1 MLFLQTTP
9 ESEFSAEGFKLYSEG
24 IKNLYDAAKESLIPE
39 NNFEMLVGMESLAKK
54 VQRTISGVYLSPD
67 SAEKFRA
74 KIDQIYYGTK
84 GVNDGILQIGG
95 SMKDITESIQ
105 GLADALDRVV
115 EPNAKVVEQMVEVSK
130 ATGIAAT
137 EVGKMTGEFMK
148 LTFSQQGS
156 MDLIKKISEDARRSG
171 LNVKTTLTEVQKQ
184 LTKVAAYNFKN
195 GVEGLTKMVLQA
207 QRLGVTIDDIG
218 AASLGRGFAFD
229 PEKAV
234 EAAAGMSMLGGAMSN
249 MKNPFQLMNMGA
261 NDVGK
266 LQNEL
271 VELSK
276 SAFSVDESTGKIESN
291 AIAQQRLYEQLKAVG
306 KEGDFD
312 KFMNMGREA
321 AKQAEIVKKV
331 SDSGLG
337 NLFGEGKMFDE
348 KQQGLISKLAEI
360 GTDGKISLDIPG
372 VGSFA
377 DLSETLKT
385 STGPAQLQAA
395 IEKYDELAKKSEKDI
410 AQANLTVTEEQ
421 SKDVK
426 IIKESVLR
434 GMDPTDREKFLKT
447 VVSSINIGQTGAKTV
462 SSAGAG
468 FTINQMEQANA
479 KANEIVANNDPTSN
493 IAIEN
498 AFRKLAELEQNK
510 AMYQTDSSG
519 NLTYND
525 AFFGDGKKRLST
537 GKGEMFS
544 FIEDDQALFAPD
556 LDEKLGVMKTAYLQ
570 MKELSRP
577 QLKEASFKDVG
588 AVQKSETKTEQ
599 TVVQKVEG
607 SGTININV
615 NITSSGNLANSLMSD
630 RTFKNQLE
638 TEILTTMKNKDI
650 LMVKK
655 P

>member
-1 MLFLQTTP
+1 MMWLFQDP
-9 ESEFSAEGFKLYSEG
+9 SVSDEFSAEGFKLYSEA
-24 IKNLYDAAKESLIPE
+24 IKGLYTAAKESAIPE
-39 NNFEMLVGMESLAKK
+39 TNIEILTGMESKAK
-54 VQRTISGVYLSPD
+54 VLQRTISGIALEPAN
-67 SAEKFRA
+67 AEKFRE
-74 KIDQIYYGTK
+74 KLEGIYFGTGNINS
-84 GVNDGILQIGG
+84 GVLAIGG
-95 SMKDITESIQ
+95 SFKDITETIA
-105 GLADALDRVV
+105 GLSDALDRVV

-171 LNVKTTLTEVQKQ
+171 LNVKATLSEVQKQ

-195 GVEGLTKMVLQA
+195 GVDGLTKMVLQA

-360 GTDGKISLDIPG
+360 GPDGKISLEIPG
-372 VGSFA
+372 MPPFD
-377 DLSETLKT
+377 DLSSALKNN
-385 STGPAQLQAA
+385 PNQIQAA
-395 IEKYDELAKKSEKDI
+395 LQKYDEQAKKSEKDI
-410 AQANLTVTEEQ
+410 AMQGLTLAEDQ
-421 SKDVK
+421 LKDTK
-426 IIKESVLR
+426 IIKE
-434 GMDPTDREKFLKT
+434 T
-447 VVSSINIGQTGAKTV
+447 VVRALSPQERSTILKSVETAMSISQGGAKTLATGTV
-462 SSAGAG
+462 GIGKTELSKIEDEATNLKTFNTSPIVKSWIESLISADKDKGKLNTTPGADG
-468 FTINQMEQANA
+468 FF
-479 KANEIVANNDPTSN
+479 D
-493 IAIEN
+493 
-498 AFRKLAELEQNK
+498 
-510 AMYQTDSSG
+510 
-519 NLTYND
+519 
-525 AFFGDGKKRLST
+525 DGKKKLLT

-544 FIEDDQALFAPD
+544 FIEDDQALFAPN
-556 LDEKLGVMKTAYLQ
+556 LDENLGIMKSAYLQ
-570 MKELSRP
+570 MKELSKP
-577 QLKEASFKDVG
+577 QPKENTFKNSFQGLNTVSKT
-588 AVQKSETKTEQ
+588 ETKTEQ
-599 TVVQKVEG
+599 TVTQRVEG
-607 SGTININV
+607 SGTVNINV

-638 TEILTTMKNKDI
+638 TEILTTIKNKDI

>member
-1 MLFLQTTP
+1 MMWLFQDP
-9 ESEFSAEGFKLYSEG
+9 AISDEFSAEGFKLYSEA
-24 IKNLYDAAKESLIPE
+24 IKNLYTAAKEGAIPE
-39 NNFEMLVGMESLAKK
+39 TNIEILTGMESKAK
-54 VQRTISGVYLSPD
+54 VLQRTISGIALEP
-67 SAEKFRA
+67 ANTEKFRE
-74 KIDQIYYGTK
+74 KLEGIYFGTGNINR
-84 GVNDGILQIGG
+84 GVLAIGG
-95 SMKDITESIQ
+95 SFKDITETIA
-105 GLADALDRVV
+105 GLSDALGRVV

-171 LNVKTTLTEVQKQ
+171 LNVKATLSEVQKQ

-195 GVEGLTKMVLQA
+195 GVDGLTKMVLQA

-271 VELSK
+271 LELSK

-360 GTDGKISLDIPG
+360 DTDGKISLEIPG
-372 VGSFA
+372 AGKFD
-377 DLSETLKT
+377 DLAETLKT
-385 STGPAQLQAA
+385 QGGPAQLEAA
-395 IEKYDELAKKSEKDI
+395 IKKYDEMAEKSEKDI
-410 AQANLTVTEEQ
+410 AMQGLTLAEDQ
-421 SKDVK
+421 LKDTK
-426 IIKESVLR
+426 IIKE
-434 GMDPTDREKFLKT
+434 T
-447 VVSSINIGQTGAKTV
+447 VVRALSPQERSTILKNVEKAMSISQGGAKTL
-462 SSAGAG
+462 ATG
-468 FTINQMEQANA
+468 TITNA
-479 KANEIVANNDPTSN
+479 KTELGKIENEAESLKSFNTAPAVRTWIESLISADKDKGKLDPT
-493 IAIEN
+493 
-498 AFRKLAELEQNK
+498 Q
-510 AMYQTDSSG
+510 DG
-519 NLTYND
+519 
-525 AFFGDGKKRLST
+525 FFDDGKKKLLT

-544 FIEDDQALFAPD
+544 FIEDDQALFAPN
-556 LDEKLGVMKTAYLQ
+556 LDENLGIMKSAYLQ
-570 MKELSRP
+570 MKELSKP
-577 QLKEASFKDVG
+577 QPKENTFKNSFQGLNTVSKT
-588 AVQKSETKTEQ
+588 ETKTEQ
-599 TVVQKVEG
+599 TVTQRVEG
-607 SGTININV
+607 SGTVNINV

-638 TEILTTMKNKDI
+638 TEILTTIKNKDI

>member
-1 MLFLQTTP
+1 MMWLFQDP
-9 ESEFSAEGFKLYSEG
+9 AISDEFSAEGFKLYSEA
-24 IKNLYDAAKESLIPE
+24 IKNLYTAAKDSAIPE
-39 NNFEMLVGMESLAKK
+39 TNIEILTGMESKAK
-54 VQRTISGVYLSPD
+54 VLQRTISGIALEPAN
-67 SAEKFRA
+67 AEKFRQ
-74 KIDQIYYGTK
+74 KLEGIYFGTGNINS
-84 GVNDGILQIGG
+84 GVLAIGG
-95 SMKDITESIQ
+95 SFKDITETIA
-105 GLADALDRVV
+105 GLSGALDRVV

-171 LNVKTTLTEVQKQ
+171 LNVKATLTEVQKQ

-195 GVEGLTKMVLQA
+195 GVDGLTKMVLQA

-360 GTDGKISLDIPG
+360 GPDGKISLEIPG
-372 VGSFA
+372 MPPFD
-377 DLSETLKT
+377 DLSSALKNN
-385 STGPAQLQAA
+385 PNQIQAA
-395 IEKYDELAKKSEKDI
+395 LQKYDDQAKKSEKDI
-410 AQANLTVTEEQ
+410 ALQGLTLAEDQ
-421 SKDVK
+421 LKDTK
-426 IIKESVLR
+426 IIKE
-434 GMDPTDREKFLKT
+434 T
-447 VVSSINIGQTGAKTV
+447 VVRALSPGERSTILKNVEKAMSVSQGGAKTLATGTV
-462 SSAGAG
+462 SSAK
-468 FTINQMEQANA
+468 T
-479 KANEIVANNDPTSN
+479 
-493 IAIEN
+493 
-498 AFRKLAELEQNK
+498 ELGKIEQNAQDLK
-510 AMYQTDSSG
+510 VFNTSPAVTTFIQS
-519 NLTYND
+519 LID
-525 AFFGDGKKRLST
+525 ADKNKGKMEITQDGFFADGKKKLVT

-544 FIEDDQALFAPD
+544 FIEDDQALFAPN
-556 LDEKLGVMKTAYLQ
+556 LDENLGIMKSAYLQ
-570 MKELSRP
+570 MKELSKP
-577 QLKEASFKDVG
+577 KPKENTLKNSFDNINTVSKT
-588 AVQKSETKTEQ
+588 ETKTEQ

>member
-1 MLFLQTTP
+1 MMWLFQDP
-9 ESEFSAEGFKLYSEG
+9 VISDEFSAEGFKLYSEA
-24 IKNLYDAAKESLIPE
+24 IKNLYTAAKESAIPE
-39 NNFEMLVGMESLAKK
+39 TNIEILTGMESKAK
-54 VQRTISGVYLSPD
+54 VLQRTISGIALEPAN
-67 SAEKFRA
+67 AEKFREKLE
-74 KIDQIYYGTK
+74 KIYFGTK
-84 GVNDGILQIGG
+84 GLNDGILAIGG
-95 SMKDITESIQ
+95 SFKDITESIQ
-105 GLADALDRVV
+105 GLSDALGRVV

-130 ATGIAAT
+130 ATGIAST

-195 GVEGLTKMVLQA
+195 GVDGLTKMVLQA

-360 GTDGKISLDIPG
+360 GPDGKISLEIPG
-372 VGSFA
+372 MPPFD
-377 DLSETLKT
+377 DLSSALKNN
-385 STGPAQLQAA
+385 PNQIQAA
-395 IEKYDELAKKSEKDI
+395 LQEYDKQAKKSEKDI
-410 AQANLTVTEEQ
+410 AMQGLTLAEDQ
-421 SKDVK
+421 LKDTK
-426 IIKESVLR
+426 IIKETVVRALSADERSTILKNV
-434 GMDPTDREKFLKT
+434 EKAMSISQGGAKLLADGTTSKAKTELGNIENEAESLKT
-447 VVSSINIGQTGAKTV
+447 FNT
-462 SSAGAG
+462 SSAVKTWIDSLISADKDSGKLTPTQDG
-468 FTINQMEQANA
+468 FF
-479 KANEIVANNDPTSN
+479 D
-493 IAIEN
+493 
-498 AFRKLAELEQNK
+498 
-510 AMYQTDSSG
+510 
-519 NLTYND
+519 
-525 AFFGDGKKRLST
+525 DGKKKLLT

-544 FIEDDQALFAPD
+544 FIEDDQALFAPN
-556 LDEKLGVMKTAYLQ
+556 LDENLGIMKSAYLQ
-570 MKELSRP
+570 MKELSKP
-577 QLKEASFKDVG
+577 QPKENTFKNSFQGLNTVSKT
-588 AVQKSETKTEQ
+588 ETKTEQ
-599 TVVQKVEG
+599 TVTQRVEG
-607 SGTININV
+607 SGTVNINV

-638 TEILTTMKNKDI
+638 TEILTTIKNKDI

>member
-1 MLFLQTTP
+1 MMWLFQDP
-9 ESEFSAEGFKLYSEG
+9 SVSDEFSAEGFKLYSEA
-24 IKNLYDAAKESLIPE
+24 IKGLYTAAKESAIPE
-39 NNFEMLVGMESLAKK
+39 TNIEILTGMESKAK
-54 VQRTISGVYLSPD
+54 VLQRTISGIALEPAN
-67 SAEKFRA
+67 AEKFRE
-74 KIDQIYYGTK
+74 KLEGIYFGTGNINS
-84 GVNDGILQIGG
+84 GVLAIGG
-95 SMKDITESIQ
+95 SFKDITETIA
-105 GLADALDRVV
+105 GLSDALDRVV

-171 LNVKTTLTEVQKQ
+171 LNVKATLSEVQKQ

-195 GVEGLTKMVLQA
+195 GVDGLTKMVLQA

-360 GTDGKISLDIPG
+360 DTDGKISLEIPG
-372 VGSFA
+372 AGKFD
-377 DLSETLKT
+377 DLAETLKT
-385 STGPAQLQAA
+385 QGGPAQLEAA
-395 IEKYDELAKKSEKDI
+395 IKKYDEMAEKSEKDI
-410 AQANLTVTEEQ
+410 AMQGLTLAEDQ
-421 SKDVK
+421 LKDTK
-426 IIKESVLR
+426 IIKETVVRALSPQERSTILKSVETAMSTSQGGAKLLAE
-434 GMDPTDREKFLKT
+434 GTTTKAKAELNKIENEANSLKT
-447 VVSSINIGQTGAKTV
+447 FNT
-462 SSAGAG
+462 SSAMVTWIESLISADKDKGKLTPTQDG
-468 FTINQMEQANA
+468 FF
-479 KANEIVANNDPTSN
+479 D
-493 IAIEN
+493 
-498 AFRKLAELEQNK
+498 
-510 AMYQTDSSG
+510 
-519 NLTYND
+519 
-525 AFFGDGKKRLST
+525 DGKKKLLT

-544 FIEDDQALFAPD
+544 FIEDDQALFAPN
-556 LDEKLGVMKTAYLQ
+556 LDENLGIMKSAYLQ
-570 MKELSRP
+570 MKELSKP
-577 QLKEASFKDVG
+577 QPKENTFKNSFQGLNTVSKT
-588 AVQKSETKTEQ
+588 ETKTEQ
-599 TVVQKVEG
+599 TVTQRVEG
-607 SGTININV
+607 SGTVNINV

-638 TEILTTMKNKDI
+638 TEILTTIKNKDI

>member
-1 MLFLQTTP
+1 MMWLFQDP
-9 ESEFSAEGFKLYSEG
+9 SVSDEFSAEGFKLYSEA
-24 IKNLYDAAKESLIPE
+24 IKGLYTAAKESAIPE
-39 NNFEMLVGMESLAKK
+39 TNIEILTGMESKAK
-54 VQRTISGVYLSPD
+54 VLQRTISGIALEPAN
-67 SAEKFRA
+67 AEKFRQ
-74 KIDQIYYGTK
+74 KLEGIYFGTGNINS
-84 GVNDGILQIGG
+84 GVLAIGG
-95 SMKDITESIQ
+95 SFKDITETIA
-105 GLADALDRVV
+105 GLSGALDRVV

-171 LNVKTTLTEVQKQ
+171 LNVKATLTEVQKQ

-195 GVEGLTKMVLQA
+195 GVDGLTKMVLQA

-360 GTDGKISLDIPG
+360 GPDGKISLEIPG
-372 VGSFA
+372 MPPFD
-377 DLSETLKT
+377 DLSSALKNN
-385 STGPAQLQAA
+385 PNQIQAA
-395 IEKYDELAKKSEKDI
+395 LQKYDDQAKKSEKDI
-410 AQANLTVTEEQ
+410 ALQGLTLAEDQ
-421 SKDVK
+421 LKDTK
-426 IIKESVLR
+426 IIKE
-434 GMDPTDREKFLKT
+434 T
-447 VVSSINIGQTGAKTV
+447 VVRALSPGERSTILKNVEKAMSVSQGGAKTLATGTV
-462 SSAGAG
+462 SSAK
-468 FTINQMEQANA
+468 T
-479 KANEIVANNDPTSN
+479 
-493 IAIEN
+493 
-498 AFRKLAELEQNK
+498 ELGKIEQNAQDLK
-510 AMYQTDSSG
+510 VFNTSPAVTTFIQS
-519 NLTYND
+519 LID
-525 AFFGDGKKRLST
+525 ADKNKGKMEITQDGFFADGKKKLVT

-544 FIEDDQALFAPD
+544 FIEDDQALFAPN
-556 LDEKLGVMKTAYLQ
+556 LDENLGIMKSAYLQ
-570 MKELSRP
+570 MKELSKP
-577 QLKEASFKDVG
+577 KPKENTLKNSFDNINTVSKT
-588 AVQKSETKTEQ
+588 ETKTEQ

>member
-1 MLFLQTTP
+1 MMWLFQDP
-9 ESEFSAEGFKLYSEG
+9 SVSDEFSAEGFKLYSEA
-24 IKNLYDAAKESLIPE
+24 IKGLYTAAKESAIPE
-39 NNFEMLVGMESLAKK
+39 TNIEILTGMESKAK
-54 VQRTISGVYLSPD
+54 VLQRTISGIALEPAN
-67 SAEKFRA
+67 AEKFRQ
-74 KIDQIYYGTK
+74 KLEGIYFGTGNINS
-84 GVNDGILQIGG
+84 GVLAIGG
-95 SMKDITESIQ
+95 SFKDITETIA
-105 GLADALDRVV
+105 GLSDALDRVV

-171 LNVKTTLTEVQKQ
+171 LNVKATLTEVQKQ

-195 GVEGLTKMVLQA
+195 GVDGLTKMVLQA

-360 GTDGKISLDIPG
+360 GPDGKISLEIPG
-372 VGSFA
+372 MPPFD
-377 DLSETLKT
+377 DLSSALKNN
-385 STGPAQLQAA
+385 PNQIQAA
-395 IEKYDELAKKSEKDI
+395 LQKYDDQAKKSEKDI
-410 AQANLTVTEEQ
+410 ALQGLTLAEDQ
-421 SKDVK
+421 LKDTK
-426 IIKESVLR
+426 IIKE
-434 GMDPTDREKFLKT
+434 T
-447 VVSSINIGQTGAKTV
+447 VVRALSPDERSTILKNVEKAMSVSQGGAKTLATGTV
-462 SSAGAG
+462 SSAK
-468 FTINQMEQANA
+468 T
-479 KANEIVANNDPTSN
+479 
-493 IAIEN
+493 
-498 AFRKLAELEQNK
+498 ELGKIEQNAQDLK
-510 AMYQTDSSG
+510 GFNTSPAVTAFIQT
-519 NLTYND
+519 LID
-525 AFFGDGKKRLST
+525 ADKNKGKMEITQDGFFADGKKKLVT

-544 FIEDDQALFAPD
+544 FIEDDQALFAPN
-556 LDEKLGVMKTAYLQ
+556 LDENLGIMKSAYLQ
-570 MKELSRP
+570 MKELSKP
-577 QLKEASFKDVG
+577 KPKENTLKNSFDNINTVSKT
-588 AVQKSETKTEQ
+588 ETKTEQ

>member
-1 MLFLQTTP
+1 MMMWLFQDP
-9 ESEFSAEGFKLYSEG
+9 AISDEFSAEGFKLYSEA
-24 IKNLYDAAKESLIPE
+24 IKNLYTAAKEGAIPE
-39 NNFEMLVGMESLAKK
+39 TNIEILTGMESKAK
-54 VQRTISGVYLSPD
+54 VLQRTISGIALEP
-67 SAEKFRA
+67 ANTEKFRE
-74 KIDQIYYGTK
+74 KLEGIYFGTGNINR
-84 GVNDGILQIGG
+84 GVLAIGG
-95 SMKDITESIQ
+95 SFKDITETIA
-105 GLADALDRVV
+105 GLSDALGRVV

-171 LNVKTTLTEVQKQ
+171 LNVKATLSEVQKQ

-195 GVEGLTKMVLQA
+195 GVDGLTKMVLQA

-271 VELSK
+271 LELSK

-348 KQQGLISKLAEI
+348 KQQGLIYKLAEI
-360 GTDGKISLDIPG
+360 DTDGKISLEIPG
-372 VGSFA
+372 AGKFD
-377 DLSETLKT
+377 DLAETLKT
-385 STGPAQLQAA
+385 QGGPAQLEAA
-395 IEKYDELAKKSEKDI
+395 IKKYDEMAEKSEKDI
-410 AQANLTVTEEQ
+410 AMQGLTLAEDQ
-421 SKDVK
+421 LKDTK
-426 IIKESVLR
+426 IIKE
-434 GMDPTDREKFLKT
+434 T
-447 VVSSINIGQTGAKTV
+447 VVRALSPQERSTILKNVEKAMSISQGGAKTL
-462 SSAGAG
+462 ATG
-468 FTINQMEQANA
+468 TITNA
-479 KANEIVANNDPTSN
+479 KTELGKIENEAESLKSFNTAPAVRTWIESLISADKDKGKLDPT
-493 IAIEN
+493 
-498 AFRKLAELEQNK
+498 Q
-510 AMYQTDSSG
+510 DG
-519 NLTYND
+519 
-525 AFFGDGKKRLST
+525 FFDDGKKKLLT

-544 FIEDDQALFAPD
+544 FIEDDQALFAPN
-556 LDEKLGVMKTAYLQ
+556 LDENLGIMKSAYLQ
-570 MKELSRP
+570 MKELSKP
-577 QLKEASFKDVG
+577 QPKENTFKNSFQGLNTVSKT
-588 AVQKSETKTEQ
+588 ETKTEQ
-599 TVVQKVEG
+599 TVTQRVEG
-607 SGTININV
+607 SGTVNINV

-638 TEILTTMKNKDI
+638 TEILTTIKNKDI

>member
-1 MLFLQTTP
+1 MMMWLFQDP
-9 ESEFSAEGFKLYSEG
+9 AISDEFSAEGFKLYSEA
-24 IKNLYDAAKESLIPE
+24 IKNLYTAAKDSAIPE
-39 NNFEMLVGMESLAKK
+39 TNIEILTGMESKAK
-54 VQRTISGVYLSPD
+54 VLQRTISGIALEPAN
-67 SAEKFRA
+67 AEKFREKLE
-74 KIDQIYYGTK
+74 KIYFGTQ
-84 GVNDGILQIGG
+84 GLNDGILAIGG
-95 SMKDITESIQ
+95 SFKDITESIQ
-105 GLADALDRVV
+105 GLVDGLGRVV

-130 ATGIAAT
+130 ATGLAST

-156 MDLIKKISEDARRSG
+156 MDLIKKISEDVRRSG
-171 LNVKTTLTEVQKQ
+171 LNVKTTLIEVQKQ

-291 AIAQQRLYEQLKAVG
+291 AIAQQRLYEQLRAVG
-306 KEGDFD
+306 KESDFD

-321 AKQAEIVKKV
+321 AKQAEIIKKV

-360 GTDGKISLDIPG
+360 GPDGKISLEIPG
-372 VGSFA
+372 AGKFD
-377 DLSETLKT
+377 DLAETLKT
-385 STGPAQLQAA
+385 QGGPAQLEAA
-395 IEKYDELAKKSEKDI
+395 IKKYDEMAKKSEKDI
-410 AQANLTVTEEQ
+410 AMQGLTLAEDQ
-421 SKDVK
+421 LKDTK
-426 IIKESVLR
+426 IIKE
-434 GMDPTDREKFLKT
+434 T
-447 VVSSINIGQTGAKTV
+447 VVRALSPQERSDILKSVEKAMSTTQGGAKL
-462 SSAGAG
+462 
-468 FTINQMEQANA
+468 
-479 KANEIVANNDPTSN
+479 
-493 IAIEN
+493 
-498 AFRKLAELEQNK
+498 LAEGTTTKAKEELGKIEDEATSLNTLNTGSNVVTWIESLISADKNK
-510 AMYQTDSSG
+510 G
-519 NLTYND
+519 KLTLTPPTQD
-525 AFFGDGKKRLST
+525 GFFNDGKKKLLT

-544 FIEDDQALFAPD
+544 FIEDDQALFAPN
-556 LDEKLGVMKTAYLQ
+556 LDENLGIMKSAYLQ
-570 MKELSRP
+570 MKELSKP
-577 QLKEASFKDVG
+577 QPKENTFKNSFQGLNTVSKT
-588 AVQKSETKTEQ
+588 ETKTEQ
-599 TVVQKVEG
+599 TVTQRVEG
-607 SGTININV
+607 SGTVNINV

-638 TEILTTMKNKDI
+638 TEILTTIKNKDI